1 MTEEEIRA
9 TVWNVLRLEGR
20 AKELAKLPTNELKS
34 VLKRVRSILEGMPDG
49 VIERELAYKQIHY
62 VLRDMFDLP
71 ARQLSVDMSSTLPVE
86 AVTQVEWAASYL
98 GAPVGTANSIQAAA
112 LAAVKDTRVLNATV
126 ENLAEPMSNSMWKR
140 VDKTVRQGFLEG
152 KTNGQISKAVGQTY
166 KASKAEIRAISRT
179 AVMSLAQESHNQFW
193 DANSEVI
200 EGWIWDASFDYR
212 VCPVCAPLD
221 GKKVKKRSELATP
234 PIHPNCRCMV
244 LPITGIESD
253 TGNRSITEL
262 RKDKPIESDTVRVY
276 KQKVRGDDGE
286 MYWKVVTEMPSAATM
301 GDFINRANDTTRV
314 NILGKRRA
322 DRFKKLVRGTSG
334 SRAPL
339 TPQEALVRVTR

>member
-9 TVWNVLRLEGR
+9 TVWNILRLEGK
-20 AKELAKLPTNELKS
+20 AKELAKLSTNELKS
-34 VLKRVRSILEGMPDG
+34 VLKRVRGILEGMPDG
-49 VIERELAYKQIHY
+49 VIEKELAYKQIQY
-62 VLRDMFDLP
+62 VLRDTFDLP
-71 ARQLSVDMSSTLPVE
+71 ARQLSVDISNALPAE
-86 AVTQVEWAASYL
+86 AAAQVEWAANYL
-98 GAPVGTANSIQAAA
+98 GASAGTANSVQAAA
-112 LAAVKDTRVLNATV
+112 LAAVKDTRVLNATI

-140 VDKTVRQGFLEG
+140 VDKAVRQGFLEG
-152 KTNGQISKAVGQTY
+152 KTNSQISKDVGQTY
-166 KASKAEIRAISRT
+166 RAGKAEIRAIART

-212 VCPVCAPLD
+212 VCPVCAPLH
-221 GKKVKKRSELATP
+221 GKKVSVRSELDNP

-244 LPITGIESD
+244 LPVTGIESD
-253 TGNRSITEL
+253 TGDRSITEL
-262 RKDKPIESDTVRVY
+262 RKDKPAESDTVRVY

-286 MYWKVVTEMPSAATM
+286 MYWKVVTEMSSNATM
-301 GDFINRANDTTRV
+301 GDFINRANNLTQE

-322 DRFKKLVRGTSG
+322 ARFRKLVKGTPG
-334 SRAPL
+334 ARVKF